1 MTHFLKNQD
10 PEFESRRAAFCH
22 QESLP
27 TMDEAVSAM
36 IDEESR
42 LRVMGSSN
50 SMKPAYVTVEDRE
63 QPQPEQVAA
72 PVPHPSPNSSPGSSP
87 VPTGNI
93 PSNIEHVELP
103 LAQRK
108 DPRANAGKPPSRYGF
123 DHDIAMSHT
132 LVSHLHIELLL
143 HLFKQCLFRRI
154 GGVLNRIRSGRR
166 Q

>member
-1 MTHFLKNQD
+1 MTHFLKNLD

-50 SMKPAYVTVEDRE
+50 SMKPAYVAVEDRE

-123 DHDIAMSHT
+123 KHDCRCSDLA
-132 LVSHLHIELLL
+132 V
-143 HLFKQCLFRRI
+143 
-154 GGVLNRIRSGRR
+154 
-166 Q
+166 